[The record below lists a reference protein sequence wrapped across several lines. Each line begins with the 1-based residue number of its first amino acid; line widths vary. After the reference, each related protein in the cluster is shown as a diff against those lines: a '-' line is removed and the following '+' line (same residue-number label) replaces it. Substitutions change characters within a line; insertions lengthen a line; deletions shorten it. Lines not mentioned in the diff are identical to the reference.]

1 LTSLTFY
8 GGIGEIGGNK
18 ILLSDE
24 GSRVFLDFGKSFGR
38 EKQFY
43 EQPFLSPRK
52 ETHLLNLGLLPR
64 MEGLYKDDVDPPI
77 DGVLISHPH
86 TDHWGYA
93 CYLDNRIPLY
103 CGEATKDIITCYE
116 FSSSTGPSRDY
127 YLANLTKSRGEEVF
141 KDFRT
146 YRTGDRMQIGSLEV
160 EPVHVDHS
168 IPAAY
173 GSIIYTSTGPIVY
186 TGDLR
191 FHGPRGD
198 MSREFVEKAREAEPI
213 ALITEATNITGA
225 TISSESRVE
234 EEITM
239 IASRHKGLVAAS
251 FSDRD
256 VDRIRSM
263 YNAAKRTGRRLAV
276 SMKQAFML
284 QGLARDPHLEI
295 FDSNDPDVLVFQ
307 REKSRTQAWEEKVMD
322 EWRICCA
329 EEVNKMQGEIV
340 LAASYYDMN
349 ELCDI
354 IPDPGSVFILSQSE
368 PFDEEGEIQHDKL
381 LNWCN
386 HYGMPQYHVHS
397 SGHASPHELKK
408 LVETINP
415 ETVYPIHTERP
426 GLFKHYIGDL
436 DCKVDIPVERK
447 TITI

>member
-1 LTSLTFY
+1 MLEDGDTS
-8 GGIGEIGGNK
+8 
-18 ILLSDE
+18 
-24 GSRVFLDFGKSFGR
+24 VFLDFGKSFGK
-38 EKQFY
+38 EKQYY
-43 EQPFLSPRK
+43 EQSFLSPRK

-64 MEGLYKDDVDPPI
+64 MDGLYKDDLEPPV

-86 TDHWGYA
+86 TDHWGYS
-93 CYLDNRIPLY
+93 CYLDNRVPLY
-103 CGEATKDIITCYE
+103 CGEATRDIITCYE
-116 FSSSTGPSRDY
+116 FSSSMGPSKDY

-146 YRTGDRMQIGSLEV
+146 YRTGNNIEIGSIEV

-173 GSIIYTSTGPIVY
+173 GFIIHTSSGPIIY

-198 MSREFVEKAREAEPI
+198 MTYEFVKKASAAEPVS
-213 ALITEATNITGA
+213 LVTEGTNITGA
-225 TISSESRVE
+225 SISSEASVE
-234 EEITM
+234 EDIAM
-239 IASRHKGLVAAS
+239 IASKHKGLVAAS

-263 YNAAKRTGRRLAV
+263 YNAAKKTGRRLAV

-284 QGLARDPHLEI
+284 QALASDPHLEI
-295 FDSNDPDVLVFQ
+295 FDSTDPDVLVFQ
-307 REKSRTQAWEEKVMD
+307 REKSRTYAWEERVLD
-322 EWRICCA
+322 RWRICCA
-329 EEVNKMQGEIV
+329 EEVNKIQSDII

-354 IPDPGSVFILSQSE
+354 VPEPGSVFILSQSE

-397 SGHASPHELKK
+397 SGHAAPHELKALIK
-408 LVETINP
+408 TIDP
-415 ETVYPIHTERP
+415 ETVYPVHTERP
-426 GLFKHYIGDL
+426 GLLKHYINDL
-436 DCKVDIPVERK
+436 DCNVVLPIERK
-447 TITI
+447 TVEI